1 MDSKQKTYIWIIAI
15 IAVLNLVILS
25 VLWSGRPGF
34 MSSRGDMNED
44 GPKEGFVPSS
54 LNLSADQK
62 KIFDKYSGEYFSLR
76 DSIKQ
81 LIAGKKKEVL
91 EEAFKNDSDESK
103 AVKLAGEIGI
113 LNCEMENHLYKH
125 YSNIKT
131 ILNDEQRQIFQKMIS
146 PQFNA
151 KPDLPRFQSPEDEF
165 RLY

>member
-1 MDSKQKTYIWIIAI
+1 
-15 IAVLNLVILS
+15 
-25 VLWSGRPGF
+25 
-34 MSSRGDMNED
+34 MNE
-44 GPKEGFVPSS
+44 GEPREGFVPGS

-81 LIAGKKKEVL
+81 LIAEKKKEIF
-91 EEAFKNDSDESK
+91 EEAFKNDSDESN

-113 LNCEMENHLYKH
+113 LNCELENNLYKH

-131 ILNDEQRQIFQKMIS
+131 ILSDEQRQTFQKMIS

-151 KPDLPRFQSPEDEF
+151 KPDLPRFQDPEDEF

>member
-1 MDSKQKTYIWIIAI
+1 MDKKQKTYLWLIVI

-25 VLWSGRPGF
+25 VLWSGRPRF
-34 MSSRGDMNED
+34 MSPRGGINDDE
-44 GPKEGFVPSS
+44 PREGFVPGN

-62 KIFDKYSGEYFSLR
+62 TIFDKYSGEYFNLR

-81 LIAGKKKEVL
+81 LIAGKKKEIF
-91 EEAFKNDSDESK
+91 EEAFKNDSDTSK
-103 AVKLAGEIGI
+103 AAKLSKEIGV
-113 LNCEMENHLYKH
+113 LNCEMENNLYKH

-131 ILNDEQRQIFQKMIS
+131 ILSDEQRQIFQKIIT

-151 KPDLPRFQSPEDEF
+151 KPELPRFQDPEDEF